1 MGEFKIREEFKFIE
15 VSPDNE
21 VEQYA
26 RRAEDKGFGESTHIF
41 NSREEPLTQELVRGG
56 VDWIPR
62 ALLSNMVNQTV
73 TLTTPLLAIT
83 NQSSDT
89 FVVASSSDTR
99 KPHIV
104 NIFPNGK
111 TDCSD
116 CPGFKASSLCKHT
129 STVFAKLRRTDKLIG
144 FLARTKKGK
153 RGINFSIS
161 NNTRNG

>member
-1 MGEFKIREEFKFIE
+1 MQDGQRIKALEEVPTLTLE
-15 VSPDNE
+15 QSSVSTADRINN
-21 VEQYA
+21 
-26 RRAEDKGFGESTHIF
+26 IF

-73 TLTTPLLAIT
+73 TLTTPSLAIT

-104 NIFPNGK
+104 NIFPNGE
-111 TDCSD
+111 TDCSIVRD
-116 CPGFKASSLCKHT
+116 LKRHP
-129 STVFAKLRRTDKLIG
+129 FANTQVW
-144 FLARTKKGK
+144 FLQ
-153 RGINFSIS
+153 N
-161 NNTRNG
+161 